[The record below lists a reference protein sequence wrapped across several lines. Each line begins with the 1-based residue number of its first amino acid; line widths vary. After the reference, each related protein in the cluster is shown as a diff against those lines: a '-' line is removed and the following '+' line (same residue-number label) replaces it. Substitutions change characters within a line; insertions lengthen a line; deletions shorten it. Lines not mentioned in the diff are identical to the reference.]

1 MKCRKC
7 GETAVINMRQHKLA
21 LCDEHYLEWL
31 PEQVQRFIEKY
42 EMFTRDD
49 RILMAVSGGKDSLG
63 LWDILTRLGYKADG
77 LYIGL
82 GIDGGFGYSDQ
93 SHDLSQK
100 FADANGLTLHVVEVE
115 QTYGATIPELAVI
128 SNRGHGKPCSVCGLS
143 KRYIM
148 NRVAHDGGYN
158 VLATGHNLDDEA
170 AVLMQNTLNWAV
182 GYLVR
187 QSPVL
192 PASAEGLARKVKP
205 LCRVY
210 EREMAAYA
218 IVRGIDYIYDECPH
232 AIGSTTIGHKEL
244 LNEME
249 EKRPGAKLQFYL
261 SFLQAKSQGLF
272 AVEANEPDLH
282 PCNQC
287 GQPTSA
293 PGECS
298 FCRMWDKVRTVKG
311 LPQRIPGALALFTAD

>member
-21 LCDEHYLEWL
+21 LCGEHYLEWL

-42 EMFTRDD
+42 EMFTREDK
-49 RILMAVSGGKDSLG
+49 ILVAVSGGKDSLG
-63 LWDILTRLGYKADG
+63 LWDILVRLGYHADG

-93 SHDLSQK
+93 SHQLAEA
-100 FADANGLTLHVVEVE
+100 FAKAHELTLHVVDVAP
-115 QTYGATIPELAVI
+115 TYGATIPELAVI

-158 VLATGHNLDDEA
+158 VLATGHNLDDEV
-170 AVLMQNTLNWAV
+170 AVLMQNTLNWAG

-187 QSPVL
+187 QAPVL
-192 PASAEGLARKVKP
+192 PASRPGLARKVKP
-205 LCRVY
+205 LCRIY

-232 AIGSTTIGHKEL
+232 AIGSTTIGHKEV
-244 LNEME
+244 LNQME

-261 SFLQAKSQGLF
+261 SFLQAKEEGLF
-272 AVEANEPDLH
+272 ALKLSEPDMH
-282 PCNQC
+282 ACDRC
-287 GQPTSA
+287 GQPTTA

-298 FCRMWDKVRTVKG
+298 FCRMWDKVRTTKG
-311 LPQRIPGALALFTAD
+311 LPAQLPADMTQFAA